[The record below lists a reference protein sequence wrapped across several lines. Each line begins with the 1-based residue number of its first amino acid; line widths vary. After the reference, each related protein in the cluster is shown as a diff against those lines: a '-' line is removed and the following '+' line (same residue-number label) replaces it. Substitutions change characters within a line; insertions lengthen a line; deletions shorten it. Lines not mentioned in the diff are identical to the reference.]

1 MAGAWV
7 GYGACP
13 DLQVKLGL
21 SQGTPKTTYQV
32 INTGRLPIMLGGLYQ
47 LERLTGDAW
56 APVAGPRAFAAWGK
70 RLEPGGRFELLAA
83 IPESAPPGRY
93 RLRKP
98 VGVVEV
104 TAEFEVIAD

>member
-1 MAGAWV
+1 M
-7 GYGACP
+7 
-13 DLQVKLGL
+13 
-21 SQGTPKTTYQV
+21 

-47 LERLTGDAW
+47 LESLTGDAW

-98 VGVVEV
+98 VGVVEA
-104 TAEFEVIAD
+104 TAEFEVIAA